1 MCTGLIMS
9 SATRNYL
16 FLGLEVIF
24 CLGIINLRTR
34 EEQVTSGE
42 ARWVKSRFQ
51 KDPERSLG
59 MQKTRLAPALGHDG
73 VRAAGTRLP
82 SRPLLSPYKGP
93 AAPTKIC
100 SSAHLER
107 PSFRPDAVGANPDWP
122 LESWGRGQAQLP
134 LL

>member
-34 EEQVTSGE
+34 EEQATNGE

-51 KDPERSLG
+51 KDPERSLR

-73 VRAAGTRLP
+73 VRGCGDPVTLEAPPISPQGPGSSHKDLQCSPPGASRLP
-82 SRPLLSPYKGP
+82 ARRSG
-93 AAPTKIC
+93 C
-100 SSAHLER
+100 
-107 PSFRPDAVGANPDWP
+107 
-122 LESWGRGQAQLP
+122 ES
-134 LL
+134 